1 VSTLR
6 QQIGRLEH
14 DLRLAERHA
23 RIMDKAY
30 ISTMDPDCIKAALI
44 AIWPNA
50 VIPDLDREVALFIS
64 TLAAKVQEKVR
75 ASGVQ
80 APVAEAQP
88 GEEGRK

>member
-1 VSTLR
+1 MGQTLR
-6 QQIGRLEH
+6 QQLARAEH
-14 DLRLAERHA
+14 DLRMAERHA

-30 ISTMDPDCIKAALI
+30 VSTMDPDCVKAALI
-44 AIWPNA
+44 AIWPNS

-80 APVAEAQP
+80 APVEEPQP
-88 GEEGRK
+88 